1 METTGTRNTAIL
13 MQLSALTQYFIPLGN
28 YIFPT
33 VIWSMKKHDSE
44 FVNYNGKQLI
54 NFQLSLLLYY
64 LILGITSVTIFI
76 YTLFNG
82 MNISIKNY
90 NECEWVAEQIAA
102 GNITGMIIIAVI
114 AVSLIVL
121 LKIFEFFL
129 IIYAAVK
136 NSNGENYKYPLT
148 INFIQ

>member
-1 METTGTRNTAIL
+1 METTGNRNTAIL

-33 VIWSMKKHDSE
+33 VIWSMKRQESE

-54 NFQLSLLLYY
+54 NFQLSLLVYY
-64 LILGITSVTIFI
+64 LVLGVTSIVILLCTIF
-76 YTLFNG
+76 NG
-82 MNISIKNY
+82 LEFKISSHND
-90 NECEWVAEQIAA
+90 CEWAIEQFTS
-102 GNITGMIIIAVI
+102 GNITGIVIIALV
-114 AVSLIVL
+114 AAGLIVL

-148 INFIQ
+148 LNFIK

>member
-1 METTGTRNTAIL
+1 METTGNRNVAIL

-33 VIWSMKKHDSE
+33 VIWSMKRQESE
-44 FVNYNGKQLI
+44 FVNYNGKHLI

-64 LILGITSVTIFI
+64 LIISIIAICLII
-76 YTLFNG
+76 YTALQG
-82 MNISIKNY
+82 KGI
-90 NECEWVAEQIAA
+90 QIEYENSYDWTIDHITT
-102 GNITGMIIIAVI
+102 GNITGVVLIALVAIVIIG
-114 AVSLIVL
+114 L

-148 INFIQ
+148 FNFIK